1 MDINYKSIP
10 RSYSMKTLVPTFAL
24 GAILLSG
31 FSAGTLLAQN
41 AANDQTAAPTA
52 PAQTQSFHA
61 PNPQRQAKHMGKK
74 LGLNA
79 DQVAK
84 LEPILADRAQ
94 QVQSVRSDTTL
105 AQTDRMA
112 KLRGIRQDSNSKI
125 EALLTDSQ
133 KQAFEQMKQNR
144 KAHRQQPQATAP
156 ANS

>member
-1 MDINYKSIP
+1 
-10 RSYSMKTLVPTFAL
+10 MKTLVPTFAL

-41 AANDQTAAPTA
+41 AANDQTPAA

-74 LGLNA
+74 LGLSA

-105 AQTDRMA
+105 AQQDRMA
-112 KLRGIRQDSNSKI
+112 KLRGIRQDSETKI

-144 KAHRQQPQATAP
+144 KAHRQQQQAPAP